1 MFVLRSF
8 RVILFASSA
17 LASAA
22 VAQTSQPVTEPAASP
37 LPSTATDA
45 NRRVYTPADFARFG
59 PRTAY
64 DMLVQVPGFTIRSPS
79 PGELERGLGQATE
92 NVLINGERIANKTG
106 GAVDELG
113 RTPASNVD
121 RIEIVDAAS
130 LGIAGLAGQ
139 VANVILKA
147 QKTTKGQFE
156 WRPDFRAHYAKPNL
170 FDGSVTYNGATGPLQ
185 WQLSVKDNAGRGA
198 FGGPIFLYDRD
209 GALIERRNEVYHSES
224 DLVTFQTKLR
234 LDGPGSSVG
243 NLTLGYTP
251 YWNPT
256 FIRDRRELISGDTGA
271 RTTDQQLDGWYYD
284 VNGDYEFAIGP
295 GRL

>member
-1 MFVLRSF
+1 MLVLRSF
-8 RVILFASSA
+8 RVMLLASSA

-22 VAQTSQPVTEPAASP
+22 AARTSQPITEPAASP
-37 LPSTATDA
+37 LPSTSSAA

-113 RTPASNVD
+113 RTAASSVD

-156 WRPDFRAHYAKPNL
+156 WAPDFRAHYAKPNL
-170 FDGSVTYNGATGPLQ
+170 FDGSVTYNGATGPVQ

-198 FGGPIFLYDRD
+198 FGGPIFLYDRE
-209 GALIERRNEVYHSES
+209 GALIERRHEVYHSES
-224 DLVTFQTKLR
+224 DLVTFQTKFK

-251 YWNPT
+251 YWAPT
-256 FIRDRRELISGDTGA
+256 FIRDQRELISGDTA
-271 RTTDQQLDGWYYD
+271 RARRISSSTVGITT
-284 VNGDYEFAIGP
+284 
-295 GRL
+295 

>member
-1 MFVLRSF
+1 MNS
-8 RVILFASSA
+8 
-17 LASAA
+17 
-22 VAQTSQPVTEPAASP
+22 E
-37 LPSTATDA
+37 
-45 NRRVYTPADFARFG
+45 
-59 PRTAY
+59 
-64 DMLVQVPGFTIRSPS
+64 
-79 PGELERGLGQATE
+79 
-92 NVLINGERIANKTG
+92 
-106 GAVDELG
+106 

-224 DLVTFQTKLR
+224 DLVTFQTKFR

-284 VNGDYEFAIGP
+284 VNGDYEFALGP
-295 GRL
+295 GRLKLIGLRHFDHEPIDTTQITLFDDAA